1 MRKQSGE
8 VHKYSDFENFFW
20 FYRNCTFVQV
30 KHLNGEEEM
39 GSKNE
44 GNIREGLGVPLIKKS
59 ILHVPSFEMVLNASE

>member
-1 MRKQSGE
+1 LRKQSGE
-8 VHKYSDFENFFW
+8 VHKYSDFENFFR

-44 GNIREGLGVPLIKKS
+44 GNIRGRPWSTIDKKS